1 LTKKLL
7 RNNNLERI
15 FASLRAFITKIRSIY
30 GVSNDQKVAIRQ
42 IQHVIQKASASQY
55 TAKFTEYAATTGWD
69 DNALRTMYYRG
80 LKDNV
85 KDELMRYRAD
95 QSTLL
100 NLMKAAIEV
109 DDKLYERTIE
119 KKHNQGTGRSGYA
132 TNSWT
137 GGQRRRDPDAME
149 IDNT

>member
-1 LTKKLL
+1 
-7 RNNNLERI
+7 
-15 FASLRAFITKIRSIY
+15 
-30 GVSNDQKVAIRQ
+30 
-42 IQHVIQKASASQY
+42 
-55 TAKFTEYAATTGWD
+55 
-69 DNALRTMYYRG
+69 
-80 LKDNV
+80 
-85 KDELMRYRAD
+85 
-95 QSTLL
+95 
-100 NLMKAAIEV
+100 MKAAIEV